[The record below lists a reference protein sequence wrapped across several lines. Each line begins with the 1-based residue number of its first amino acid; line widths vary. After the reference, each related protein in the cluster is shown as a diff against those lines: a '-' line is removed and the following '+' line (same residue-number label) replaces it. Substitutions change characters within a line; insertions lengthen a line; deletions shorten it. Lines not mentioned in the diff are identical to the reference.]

1 MVCTFRK
8 KNRGKGEK
16 ETNTMWWFL
25 TGGIHHPYKL
35 LLEKK
40 KKEKEKDTTQKSDCL
55 DVTAIFRRAQRN
67 MLNNV

>member
-1 MVCTFRK
+1 MVVPDWRYTPPLQITF
-8 KNRGKGEK
+8 E
-16 ETNTMWWFL
+16 E
-25 TGGIHHPYKL
+25 
-35 LLEKK
+35 K